1 MRQRYR
7 LYRRKNGGRYY
18 IHDDVTGKQESLGT
32 SDRATAVRLFHSKS
46 EAVQQPAVN
55 LQIARAYLAA
65 SDPQIATRNWQFVM
79 DEMVKLKTDET
90 QHRWQTAIKDKA
102 FNLIR
107 HLPILETRPENFLR
121 VLETGKVSTNVYLR
135 RIHNFALDMTWLPWP
150 VIVKRQ
156 WPKVQFKDKRAITWE
171 EHQAIVTRELNPE
184 RKAFYKL
191 AWHMGASQS
200 DLANLEAENI
210 DWEHNV
216 ISFARKKTGSIA
228 IMRFDDEVAEIL
240 RDLPG
245 NGPLFPYLR
254 TVRSGDRATEF
265 HQRIAGLGI
274 KGVSLHSYRYAW
286 AERAKKAGYP
296 ERFAQEALGHNSKAI
311 HRAYARRA
319 QVELP
324 PLSEFERMRNNS
336 DRRQNCRTGDQNP
349 ERINQGS
356 DMNLNPGEVL
366 NPVFHFLDDA
376 IADYGVYLYLALVW
390 LSVIVIAWI
399 FSGGLRRK
407 MRQQP
412 RISVGIVILPPARQ
426 PPPIIYHERDSWC
439 DDGKF

>member
-1 MRQRYR
+1 MRQQYR

-79 DEMVKLKTDET
+79 DEMVKLKKGET

-102 FNLIR
+102 FNIIR

-156 WPKVQFKDKRAITWE
+156 WPKVEYKDKRAITWE
-171 EHQAIVTRELNPE
+171 EHQAILARELNPE
-184 RKAFYKL
+184 RKAFYQL
-191 AWHMGASQS
+191 AWHLGASQS
-200 DLANLEAENI
+200 DLACLEAENI

-228 IMRFDDEVAEIL
+228 IMRFDNEVAEL
-240 RDLPG
+240 FRD
-245 NGPLFPYLR
+245 
-254 TVRSGDRATEF
+254 RSLSVSAHSPRQRLIRKHIRVQSAT
-265 HQRIAGLGI
+265 A
-274 KGVSLHSYRYAW
+274 HS
-286 AERAKKAGYP
+286 P
-296 ERFAQEALGHNSKAI
+296 
-311 HRAYARRA
+311 
-319 QVELP
+319 
-324 PLSEFERMRNNS
+324 
-336 DRRQNCRTGDQNP
+336 
-349 ERINQGS
+349 
-356 DMNLNPGEVL
+356 NPGSVRFQSIAAASPRPHMLQESPKKYPSQAMNHGL
-366 NPVFHFLDDA
+366 PA
-376 IADYGVYLYLALVW
+376 IWHACWNILC
-390 LSVIVIAWI
+390 SVI
-399 FSGGLRRK
+399 SSPSSKRRRK
-407 MRQQP
+407 R
-412 RISVGIVILPPARQ
+412 A
-426 PPPIIYHERDSWC
+426 
-439 DDGKF
+439 